1 MAEQELVMPDAI
13 YASVTHTQRMLDRYL
28 TKRLRPLNLTL
39 DNYLIVLFIGQQ
51 KEVSQDWL
59 VQRLAITASVV
70 TRRLNTLQKQA
81 LINKTANPD
90 DRRGWL
96 LRLSPAGRAVYQQ
109 LVQTLLAGHRELR
122 YGLTDQQLVTFYAM
136 LRQIEINTDRAAKG

>member
-13 YASVTHTQRMLDRYL
+13 YHTQRMLDRYL

>member
-136 LRQIEINTDRAAKG
+136 LRQIEINTDRSAKG

>member
-90 DRRGWL
+90 DWRGWL